1 MALHL
6 VKLAVGAASI
16 EEIEEFQEQR
26 RKERRQ
32 KRASPHRVY
41 TRHGPKRQEELL
53 DGGSLFW
60 VIKGYIRARQRL
72 VGFDQAVDDEGRPY
86 CQFLVERIVV
96 PTAVQPM
103 QAFQGWR
110 YLEPKRAPVDIRKG
124 DSTELPPQMAEE
136 LRRLGLL

>member
-32 KRASPHRVY
+32 KRGGPHRVY

-53 DGGSLFW
+53 DGGSLYW
-60 VIKGYIRARQRL
+60 VVKGYIRARQKL
-72 VGFDQAVDDEGRPY
+72 VGFDQAVDDEGRGY
-86 CQFLVERIVV
+86 SLLLVECKLV

-110 YLEPKRAPVDIRKG
+110 YLDPKRAPPDIRKG
-124 DSTELPPQMAEE
+124 DSADLPAEMAEE